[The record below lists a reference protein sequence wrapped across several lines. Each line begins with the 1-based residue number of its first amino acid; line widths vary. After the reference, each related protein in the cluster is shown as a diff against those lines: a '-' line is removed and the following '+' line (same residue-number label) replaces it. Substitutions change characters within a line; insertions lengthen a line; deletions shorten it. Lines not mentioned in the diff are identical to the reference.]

1 MLRLMKSRALSA
13 LLLVSAAA
21 SFAQVKNFQPV
32 TEKELENPSA
42 NDWLMYSRTFDAQR
56 YSPLTQIN
64 KSNVGNL
71 ALAWSRGMAAG
82 AVETIPIVHNG
93 VMYLAGPGADV
104 LALDA
109 TNGDL
114 LWEYKRNVPANI
126 AATARTKTIALYGD
140 VIAYTAPDSF
150 VVGLDARTGERR
162 WETKAETRS
171 HTGGVIALD
180 GKFIS
185 GGSCG
190 GNIRANCFIAAH
202 DALTG
207 KELWKF
213 YTAAGDDDPGGK
225 TWGGA
230 PEAGRA
236 ASTWG
241 LPGTYDIQRKILYW
255 GVANPTPNTRTVRH
269 QGNPDA
275 ISRVAPADLYSNS
288 TLALDPNTGKLN
300 WYYQH
305 LPGDDWDEDYLHE
318 RILFHTKINPDP
330 KYVKWA
336 NPDVKGTEHDAAVMV
351 GEGGGVFV
359 LDRGNG
365 QFLWATPFPYD
376 VPNFL
381 IKDIDV
387 KTGRTEI
394 NWDLVFK
401 KPGENHLICFYNTR
415 SFWPLAY
422 SPKTNS
428 LYVPYIDSCL
438 DMTSANGDQ
447 RERRVGKTRPGTD
460 LDHLNAMA
468 KINMSTGEILR
479 FNYQRA
485 PTNGAVLATAGDLI
499 FHGDLNRRFRAFDA
513 DTGKQLWETIVGGMV
528 AVSTITYAVNG
539 RQYVAITTGDGLL
552 ANGLMTQA
560 DLKAV
565 RGHNAIYVF
574 ALPERK

>member
-1 MLRLMKSRALSA
+1 MMQRALSA
-13 LLLVSAAA
+13 ILLVSAA
-21 SFAQVKNFQPV
+21 SLSIAQVKNFQPV
-32 TEKELENPSA
+32 TQKDLENPSP

-56 YSPLTQIN
+56 YSPLNQITRQ
-64 KSNVGNL
+64 NVNQLG
-71 ALAWSRGMAAG
+71 LAWSRGMVAG

-93 VMYLAGPGADV
+93 VMYIAGPGATV

-114 LWEYKRNVPANI
+114 LWEYKRPVTAAI
-126 AATARTKTIALYGD
+126 AASARTKTIAIYGD
-140 VIAYTAPDSF
+140 VVGYTAPDSF

-162 WETKAETRS
+162 WETKADARS
-171 HTGGVIALD
+171 HTSGPIAID

-190 GNIRANCFIAAH
+190 GNLRANCFIAAH

-207 KELWKF
+207 KEVWKF

-230 PEAGRA
+230 PEANRTT
-236 ASTWG
+236 STWG
-241 LPGTYDIQRKILYW
+241 LPGTYDPVRKMLYW
-255 GVANPTPNTRTVRH
+255 GVANPTPNTRAARH
-269 QGNPDA
+269 QGNPEA
-275 ISRVAPADLYSNS
+275 ISRTAPSDLYSNS
-288 TLALDPNTGKLN
+288 TLALDPNTGKLA

-305 LPGDDWDEDYLHE
+305 LPGDDWDEDYTHE
-318 RILFHTKINPDP
+318 RTLFRTRINPDP
-330 KYVKWA
+330 KFVKWI
-336 NPDVKGTEHDAAVMV
+336 NPDTKGQDHDVAVMV

-381 IKDIDV
+381 ISNIDV
-387 KTGRTEI
+387 KTGKTEI

-401 KPGENHLICFYNTR
+401 KPGENHLICFFNTR
-415 SFWPLAY
+415 SFWPTAY

-438 DMTSANGDQ
+438 DMTSANGAQ
-447 RERRVGKTRPGTD
+447 REKRGGKTRPGVD
-460 LDHLNAMA
+460 LDHLNAIA

-479 FNYQRA
+479 FNVGRA

-513 DTGKQLWETIVGGMV
+513 DTGKELWQSILGGMV
-528 AVSTITYAVNG
+528 AVSTITYSVNG
-539 RQYVAITTGDGLL
+539 RQYVAVTTGDGLL
-552 ANGLMTQA
+552 AAGLMTQA
-560 DLKAV
+560 DLKPV

>member
-1 MLRLMKSRALSA
+1 MMCRALSA
-13 LLLVSAAA
+13 ILLVSTA
-21 SFAQVKNFQPV
+21 SLSIAQVKNFQPV
-32 TEKELENPSA
+32 TQKELENPSP

-64 KSNVGNL
+64 KSNVNQLG
-71 ALAWSRGMAAG
+71 LAWSRGMAAG

-93 VMYLAGPGADV
+93 VMYIAGPGATV

-114 LWEYKRNVPANI
+114 LWEYKRPVAANI

-140 VIAYTAPDSF
+140 VIGYTAPDSF

-162 WETKAETRS
+162 WETKADARS
-171 HTGGVIALD
+171 HTSGPIAID

-190 GNIRANCFIAAH
+190 GNLRANCYIAAH

-230 PEAGRA
+230 PEANRTT
-236 ASTWG
+236 STWG
-241 LPGTYDIQRKILYW
+241 LPGTYDIQRKVLYW
-255 GVANPTPNTRTVRH
+255 GVANPTPNTRAARH
-269 QGNPDA
+269 QGNPEA
-275 ISRVAPADLYSNS
+275 ISRTAPSDLYSNS
-288 TLALDPNTGKLN
+288 TLSLDPATGKLN

-305 LPGDDWDEDYLHE
+305 LPGDDWDEDYTHE
-318 RILFHTKINPDP
+318 RILFHTRINPDP

-336 NPDVKGTEHDAAVMV
+336 NPDAKGTEHDAAVMV

-422 SPKTNS
+422 SPKNNS

-447 RERRVGKTRPGTD
+447 REKRGGKTRPGTD
-460 LDHLNAMA
+460 LDHLNAIA
-468 KINMSTGEILR
+468 KINMSTGETLR
-479 FNYQRA
+479 FNYNRA

-513 DTGKQLWETIVGGMV
+513 DTGKELWQLIVGGMI

-539 RQYVAITTGDGLL
+539 RQYVAVTTGDGLL
-552 ANGLMTQA
+552 AAGLMTQA